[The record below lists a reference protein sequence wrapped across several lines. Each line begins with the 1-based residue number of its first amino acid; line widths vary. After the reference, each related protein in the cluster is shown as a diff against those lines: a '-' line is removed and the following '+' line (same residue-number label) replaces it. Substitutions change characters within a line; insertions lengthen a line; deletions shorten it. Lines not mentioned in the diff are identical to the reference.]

1 MGLMFLY
8 WNGVLVCGGLSSIF
22 VVISVGHILNIIV
35 ISVNT

>member
-8 WNGVLVCGGLSSIF
+8 WNGVLVCVCLSSIF
-22 VVISVGHILNIIV
+22 DVISVGYILNIIV